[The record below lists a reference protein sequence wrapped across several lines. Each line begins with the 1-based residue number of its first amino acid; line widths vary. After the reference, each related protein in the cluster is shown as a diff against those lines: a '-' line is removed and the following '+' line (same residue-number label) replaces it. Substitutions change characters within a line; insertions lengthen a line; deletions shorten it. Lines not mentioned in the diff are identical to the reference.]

1 MLTNIAKQYTVD
13 YVPLEDY
20 GIDSV
25 AFTLEDAI
33 RILDVMEKELV
44 PILGGDVYM
53 LDGAEL
59 RPTYQNWS
67 CERLDGQ
74 DMASFVHDRLCPC
87 PKISE
92 GYGKAIYGSPFKTAI
107 CRIGSIYMKIHIL
120 LIDVHS
126 VW

>member
-1 MLTNIAKQYTVD
+1 MLTNIAKQYTID

-33 RILDVMEKELV
+33 RILDVLEKELV

-74 DMASFVHDRLCPC
+74 DMASFVHDSCARARKYLKDMEKQFAEVPSKRLFV
-87 PKISE
+87 E
-92 GYGKAIYGSPFKTAI
+92 LVPFI
-107 CRIGSIYMKIHIL
+107 
-120 LIDVHS
+120 
-126 VW
+126 